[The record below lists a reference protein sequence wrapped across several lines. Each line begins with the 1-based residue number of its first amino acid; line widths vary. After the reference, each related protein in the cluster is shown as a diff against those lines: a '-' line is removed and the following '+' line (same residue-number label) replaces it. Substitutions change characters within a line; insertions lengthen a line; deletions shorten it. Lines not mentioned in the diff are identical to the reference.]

1 MTTTD
6 QHHDNR
12 PPAGG
17 GPREVPAEA
26 RSRRSMVALAAVES
40 GRLLRHPAV
49 LAATALSVWLLW
61 RWGKGTVPVL
71 HYADIATQFPL
82 APLAGGALLAT
93 NLAVLRPHRDG
104 AVDLYG
110 ATRLS
115 LARRTLAHLL
125 SVLPLAALG
134 VVLVAADL
142 AWLAGVPGGVGTPR
156 VAEAATGPALI
167 VLGGCLGVALGRCWR
182 SVAVAPLVLVV
193 LAVGSLTLADLYV
206 GGHDQ
211 RSWVWLGTLLR
222 PVTIDPP
229 PAALL
234 GRPATWHLVYLLGA
248 AVLLGALAVWR
259 SQAQAR
265 ARRRAQAV
273 TGAVVVAALAVTTGA
288 AVVQTRPTSPA
299 LAARRLAAASN
310 PAAHQDCQRRGPAV
324 YCVYPGFEPQIALW
338 EPTVRAVLAGVPPAA
353 AARAAPV
360 TVAQRIGWPR
370 LFEEEGEEGEEA
382 SVAGDQGRA
391 GDRLVAPVGT
401 AWGRDGQALATSQA
415 RLASNVAARVIG
427 RPDRLPKPDGER
439 PKPSPGTAVEM
450 AAPGDGCGA
459 RAVVALWL
467 AARASP
473 HAAAGLRQAV
483 TEDRFPSF
491 AFANDVDLDDTW
503 WGVRE
508 GRFALALLERPSDQ
522 VTPVL
527 WRNWD
532 LLTSPATTLEQL
544 GELLGV
550 QPPPGPASTPDSF
563 GPTC

>member
-1 MTTTD
+1 MTTTST
-6 QHHDNR
+6 HHDDH
-12 PPAGG
+12 PPGVGG
-17 GPREVPAEA
+17 VREVPAEV
-26 RSRRSMVALAAVES
+26 RSRRSMLALAAVES

-49 LAATALSVWLLW
+49 LAATALSAWLLW

-82 APLAGGALLAT
+82 APLAGAALLAT

-134 VVLVAADL
+134 GVLVVADL
-142 AWLAGVPGGVGTPR
+142 AWLAGVPGSVGAPHI
-156 VAEAATGPALI
+156 AEAATGPTLI
-167 VLGGCLGVALGRCWR
+167 VLGGWLGVLLGRVWR

-248 AVLLGALAVWR
+248 AVVLGALAVWR

-265 ARRRAQAV
+265 VGRRAQAV
-273 TGAVVVAALAVTTGA
+273 TGAVVVAALAVTTAA
-288 AVVQTRPTSPA
+288 AVVQTRPTSEA

-310 PAAHQDCQRRGPAV
+310 PAAHQVCQRRGPAV
-324 YCVYPGFEPQIALW
+324 YCVFPGFEPQIGLW

-353 AARAAPV
+353 AARAVPV

-370 LFEEEGEEGEEA
+370 LFEDEA
-382 SVAGDQGRA
+382 APADDQRRA
-391 GDRLVAPVGT
+391 GDRPVAPIGT

-415 RLASNVAARVIG
+415 RLASNVAARVTDHVLPPSG
-427 RPDRLPKPDGER
+427 EQPKPG
-439 PKPSPGTAVEM
+439 PGSAVGPSGPDA
-450 AAPGDGCGA
+450 GCNA

-473 HAAAGLRQAV
+473 HAAAGLRQQV
-483 TEDRFPSF
+483 TEPRFPSF
-491 AFANDVDLDDTW
+491 AFANDVDLDEPW

-522 VTPVL
+522 VTQTL

-532 LLTSPATTLEQL
+532 LLMSPATTLERL
-544 GELLGV
+544 GELVGV
-550 QPPPGPASTPDSF
+550 QPPPHRAPAPEF
-563 GPTC
+563 GEQLC